1 MNIMETHE
9 ISICVIFD
17 LKSNTKNNF
26 MIFFLLSNSITYFCI
41 FLLFYYFYS
50 FNSFHMYVYKSLCT
64 YVHLFHKAIYFSA
77 LKYNINV
84 CFTYFNF
91 KILCLERMTVIREL

>member
-1 MNIMETHE
+1 M
-9 ISICVIFD
+9 
-17 LKSNTKNNF
+17 
-26 MIFFLLSNSITYFCI
+26 FFL
-41 FLLFYYFYS
+41 
-50 FNSFHMYVYKSLCT
+50 NSFHMYVYKSL
-64 YVHLFHKAIYFSA
+64 YVHLFQKAIYFSA